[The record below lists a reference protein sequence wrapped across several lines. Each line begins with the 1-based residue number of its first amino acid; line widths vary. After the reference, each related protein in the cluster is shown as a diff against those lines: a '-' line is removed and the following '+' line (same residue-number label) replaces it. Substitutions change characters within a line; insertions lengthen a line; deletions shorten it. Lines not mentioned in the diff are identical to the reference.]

1 MSFFRSLNTVQ
12 TRSEPFLDHLVSLV
26 SDDTA
31 IQYTSARALRNSDIF
46 AAVKILAGDIAS
58 CELVGK
64 GNTVKLLNKKPN
76 DYTDSWH
83 FFFCMAANV
92 LLNGNAFAEIER
104 DQDGKII
111 SVHQLTN
118 SSVNVKQLDNGQ
130 IIYETSKDDGK
141 RYTLESEDIL
151 HFKHFTTDGL
161 VGVSPLYAL
170 SGELKLQDSGNK
182 LLSGF
187 FNRGVNGGGIL
198 KVKKSDLDAKAKEA
212 IRKKFDE
219 ANGSTDNALK
229 TIVLDETFEY
239 TPIQINTEIL
249 KLVNSNDWTTKQIAK
264 VYGLST
270 DRLGV
275 EANHSNTEQSNKMY
289 LQNTLT
295 HYLKAFESELSNKLE
310 TDVTFNVDRFNSD
323 AQTTL
328 ENAIKA
334 VQGSL
339 MTINEARKKI
349 GLDAVENGDRLL
361 ASSNYTHLD
370 RLDVLN
376 NSTESEVIQ

>member
-1 MSFFRSLNTVQ
+1 MSFFKSLNTVHA
-12 TRSEPFLDHLVSLV
+12 RSEPFLDHLVSLT
-26 SDDTA
+26 SDDAT
-31 IQYTSARALRNSDIF
+31 IQYTSVRALRNSDIF

-58 CELVGK
+58 SELMGNGK
-64 GNTVKLLNKKPN
+64 IVKLLNNMPN
-76 DYTDSWH
+76 TYTDSWH
-83 FFFCMAANV
+83 FFFSIAANV

-104 DQDGKII
+104 DSSGKVIAI
-111 SVHQLTN
+111 HQLSN
-118 SSVNVKQLDNGQ
+118 SVSVKQLDNGS
-130 IIYETSKDDGK
+130 IVYETTTDDGK
-141 RYTLESEDIL
+141 QYKLDSEDIL

-170 SGELKLQDSGNK
+170 NGELKLQDSGNK

-198 KVKKSDLDAKAKEA
+198 KVKKSDLDATAKEA

-295 HYLKAFESELSNKLE
+295 HYLKAFEGELYNKLGVE
-310 TDVTFNVDRFNSD
+310 ITFNVDRFNSD
-323 AQTTL
+323 AQTTF
-328 ENAIKA
+328 ENAVKA
-334 VQGSL
+334 VETSI

-349 GLDAVENGDRLL
+349 GLDPIENGDRLIEK
-361 ASSNYTHLD
+361 NK
-370 RLDVLN
+370 V
-376 NSTESEVIQ
+376 ESGVSL